1 MSIPGADISSVAAIA
16 DMSPDGTTADIS
28 IPLARNMALPAT
40 GSMAT
45 EIARRIAIA
54 LRAKLMDVRIP
65 APMALGQV
73 T

>member
-1 MSIPGADISSVAAIA
+1 MSISVADISSVAAVA
-16 DMSPDGTTADIS
+16 DMSPDATTADIS

-45 EIARRIAIA
+45 RRIAIA

-65 APMALGQV
+65 APMASGQV

>member
-1 MSIPGADISSVAAIA
+1 MSISVADISSVAAAEIA
-16 DMSPDGTTADIS
+16 V
-28 IPLARNMALPAT
+28 PLARNMALPAT

-45 EIARRIAIA
+45 EIARRIAIT

-65 APMALGQV
+65 APMASGQV

>member
-1 MSIPGADISSVAAIA
+1 MSISVADISSVAAIA
-16 DMSPDGTTADIS
+16 DMSPGGATADIS
-28 IPLARNMALPAT
+28 VPLARNMALPAT

-45 EIARRIAIA
+45 EIARRIAIT

-65 APMALGQV
+65 APMASGQV